1 MAVIKFIT
9 AMKPQKFMKHLNEWK
24 SGAAA
29 LMAMTIT
36 TGAITPIIAF
46 APVANAQ
53 YNIGQTRRVAIPA
66 GVTFPVRHEKDKV
79 VVSRGETLTLTL
91 RVANN
96 IIDGNRN
103 VLIPAGT
110 QVIGQLE
117 PVYFDGQYSTDRNSK
132 ENVRGVRFVARELIY
147 ASGRRQMI
155 NANSQTITQIEKIS
169 KNDSSKVLTD
179 AAIGAGAATA
189 ISLITGNRKIEIGE
203 PLIGAAA
210 GALASITLRK
220 KETEV
225 FVIRPESDLRL
236 SLTSNLNVDLIR

>member
-1 MAVIKFIT
+1 MLVIKPIT
-9 AMKPQKFMKHLNEWK
+9 AIKPQKFMNHLNEWK

-29 LMAMTIT
+29 LMAITIT
-36 TGAITPIIAF
+36 TGAITPMIAF
-46 APVANAQ
+46 APAANAQ

-66 GVTFPVRHEKDKV
+66 GVTFPVRYQKDKV
-79 VVSRGETLTLTL
+79 IVSRGETLALTL
-91 RVANN
+91 KVANN

-110 QVIGQLE
+110 EVVGQLE
-117 PVYFDGQYSTDRNSK
+117 PVYFDGQYSTDRNNN
-132 ENVRGVRFVARELIY
+132 ENIRGVRFVARELVY
-147 ASGRRQMI
+147 ASGRRQTI

-189 ISLITGNRKIEIGE
+189 ISLLTGNRKIEIGE

-210 GALASITLRK
+210 GALASISLRK

-236 SLTSNLNVDLIR
+236 ALSSNLNVDLIR